1 MEQIRVEME
10 TKVAVAFIWVDSYS
24 NVDGFGLQFGD
35 RV

>member
-10 TKVAVAFIWVDSYS
+10 IKVVVVFIWVDSYL
-24 NVDGFGLQFGD
+24 NVDGFGLQFGY